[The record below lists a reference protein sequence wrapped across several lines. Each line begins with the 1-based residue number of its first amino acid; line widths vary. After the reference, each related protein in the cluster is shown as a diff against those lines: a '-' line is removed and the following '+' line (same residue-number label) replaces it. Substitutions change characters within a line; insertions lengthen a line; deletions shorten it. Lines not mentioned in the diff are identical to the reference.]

1 MVFILSAFCGIR
13 IRGLWKLPDGRDWL
27 WGKLGLVLM
36 CRAMLSKS
44 WIQFSVD
51 GQGCVPSLLLTWD
64 QTMVEVMKIMV
75 TSFKRSCACIAS
87 LSAPGSR
94 PSLTHASTRD
104 SWTLLASLGQ
114 SLVGPLLLSP
124 GSWSAQILFLPSKS
138 LSPHFCENSGG
149 SVVGLMA
156 VSSKR
161 AYATPRSAAPR
172 APAPVAGH
180 CWHIPPQDSLK
191 HSKAGLAQSLWG
203 LFMCTRFCLSH
214 LSIYIYTSR

>member
-1 MVFILSAFCGIR
+1 
-13 IRGLWKLPDGRDWL
+13 
-27 WGKLGLVLM
+27 
-36 CRAMLSKS
+36 
-44 WIQFSVD
+44 
-51 GQGCVPSLLLTWD
+51 
-64 QTMVEVMKIMV
+64 MVEVMKIMV

-94 PSLTHASTRD
+94 PSLTHAFTRD
-104 SWTLLASLGQ
+104 SWTLLESLGQ

-172 APAPVAGH
+172 VPAPVAGH
-180 CWHIPPQDSLK
+180 C
-191 HSKAGLAQSLWG
+191 
-203 LFMCTRFCLSH
+203 
-214 LSIYIYTSR
+214 